1 MIYYVYHDE
10 RNKMKFISRGIEME
24 KKYVVGVDL
33 GGTKIYTALVDLEGS
48 IIKEVTVKTEANK
61 GETVVLEKLL
71 KTIDDVL
78 EGTDINEVKAIGIG
92 SPGPLDVEKGLIVY
106 TPNLPFKN
114 FNIVQPIKD
123 RYKLD
128 TYLDNDANV
137 ATLSEFMFGAG
148 KGSKNMVFI
157 TVSTGIG
164 GGAIINGSL
173 FRGSTSNALEVGHTT
188 VMKGGPRCGCGN
200 TGCAEAVASGTAIMK
215 RAKEALE
222 SKVETSLNS
231 YDQVTAKEVFLE
243 AEKGDKVSKDILND
257 ALSYLGITVANLAN
271 TFDPDKI
278 VIGGGVSEAGRIVF
292 DKIEEEMERR
302 CLKTIYN
309 HCNVEKAVLGNQ
321 AGVLG
326 AAALAIL
333 ESK

>member
-10 RNKMKFISRGIEME
+10 RNKIKFISRGIEME

-61 GETVVLEKLL
+61 GENVVLEKLL